1 MSLITPPPITIEDL
15 HAFQAKHFPG
25 SVIAQTPQ
33 LQTQQVT
40 NTNQPEEYPSYN
52 HEAQYTLEEEQY
64 EYYYYEEEEEEED
77 LGYYPDGVKRT
88 LTDEQIRIFRH
99 SEIHALRREKELRE
113 EEEADAA
120 AAAAE
125 RAVAAD
131 ADANAKSNAAGTEQ
145 ASKSRAEGK
154 GDVDVKMD
162 YGDGDGCASASAS
175 NPTSKAASRPVPQFT
190 GRRIVSYD
198 D

>member
-33 LQTQQVT
+33 PQNVT
-40 NTNQPEEYPSYN
+40 NTNISEE
-52 HEAQYTLEEEQY
+52 YTLEEEEY
-64 EYYYYEEEEEEED
+64 EYYDEEED

-113 EEEADAA
+113 EEAADAA
-120 AAAAE
+120 AAAAAD
-125 RAVAAD
+125 RAVAAN
-131 ADANAKSNAAGTEQ
+131 ADANAKTDAVGTEQ
-145 ASKSRAEGK
+145 ASKSRAEGEE
-154 GDVDVKMD
+154 DVDVKMD
-162 YGDGDGCASASAS
+162 YGEGEGGASASKA
-175 NPTSKAASRPVPQFT
+175 TSKTTSRPVPQFT
-190 GRRIVSYD
+190 GRRIISYD

>member
-25 SVIAQTPQ
+25 SIIAQTPQ
-33 LQTQQVT
+33 PQAVT
-40 NTNQPEEYPSYN
+40 NTNLPEEYTSHDY
-52 HEAQYTLEEEQY
+52 EEQY
-64 EYYYYEEEEEEED
+64 DWNEEYEEDEED

-120 AAAAE
+120 ASAAAAAEAEAAAE
-125 RAVAAD
+125 RAVDAGAD
-131 ADANAKSNAAGTEQ
+131 VGADANAKTDAAGTEQ
-145 ASKSRAEGK
+145 ASKSRVEEE
-154 GDVDVKMD
+154 DTDVKMD
-162 YGDGDGCASASAS
+162 YGDGGVSNTASTS
-175 NPTSKAASRPVPQFT
+175 NQTSRPVPQFA
-190 GRRIVSYD
+190 GRRIISYD